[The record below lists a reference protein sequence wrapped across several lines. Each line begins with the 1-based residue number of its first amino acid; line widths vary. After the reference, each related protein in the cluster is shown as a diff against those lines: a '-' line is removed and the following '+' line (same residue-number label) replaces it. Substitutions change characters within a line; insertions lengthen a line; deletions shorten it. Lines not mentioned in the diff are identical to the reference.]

1 MPTPLPPFPL
11 FLDESVYNGIYVI
24 ISYPCILGMGVR
36 QLVYLVL
43 RFSHQDELNLK
54 GLMSLNNEVLDFV
67 MLL

>member
-1 MPTPLPPFPL
+1 MPTPLPPFSL
-11 FLDESVYNGIYVI
+11 FLDESVYNVIYVI

-43 RFSHQDELNLK
+43 RFSHQDELDLTS
-54 GLMSLNNEVLDFV
+54 LMSLNNEILDFA